1 MFPANRKR
9 WTDPF
14 SCPPT
19 NHIRQPTEVLTAL
32 PARLLS
38 NPLYYT
44 DSSSLPTF
52 LPSIQLAYIHIYVY
66 MIHSCTHR
74 HSAEPRSIIKQPP
87 DLCIPP
93 ALLTIAFTISLPLY
107 DDLSRFLSPRMVAVH
122 PFSVSPLSLSAV
134 SRLIWHLPRCNLAL
148 FHRHIVVP
156 VVFDRFT
163 EHNKLRGDGR
173 HPRGWHLGTHRW

>member
-1 MFPANRKR
+1 MTATKAHLSTNRGIDGCTCTVPFEYIISTFRFFVPAN
-9 WTDPF
+9 
-14 SCPPT
+14 
-19 NHIRQPTEVLTAL
+19 
-32 PARLLS
+32 
-38 NPLYYT
+38 
-44 DSSSLPTF
+44 
-52 LPSIQLAYIHIYVY
+52 LPSKQHSASLYPHIY

-93 ALLTIAFTISLPLY
+93 ALLTLAFTISLPLY

-134 SRLIWHLPRCNLAL
+134 SRLIWHLPRCSLAL

-156 VVFDRFT
+156 LVFDRFT
-163 EHNKLRGDGR
+163 EHNKLRGD
-173 HPRGWHLGTHRW
+173 LSMRWPSS